1 MEWYTFLRNIWN
13 ALTLSC
19 LEKVSRWA
27 VLAAEVG
34 GRWSDETAQFM
45 HLLAKSRSECSCID
59 EKPLESGMAPTMG
72 IDLGV
77 YRCACVYSVSA
88 STVEALQVQEGT
100 SFQAGGSE
108 GQSFILSRTIRT
120 LVTWAECSFSG
131 KEKEGELCS
140 ARRRT

>member
-88 STVEALQVQEGT
+88 STVKR
-100 SFQAGGSE
+100 
-108 GQSFILSRTIRT
+108 SRHRKGPP
-120 LVTWAECSFSG
+120 S
-131 KEKEGELCS
+131 K
-140 ARRRT
+140 

>member
-1 MEWYTFLRNIWN
+1 MGRFHGMVRNIWN

-19 LEKVSRWA
+19 LEKVARWA

-45 HLLAKSRSECSCID
+45 HLLAKSRSECSCTD
-59 EKPLESGMAPTMG
+59 EKPLESGMAPTMV

-77 YRCACVYSVSA
+77 CRCACVYSVLCFNS
-88 STVEALQVQEGT
+88 EALQAQEGT
-100 SFQAGGSE
+100 SFQAGRSE

-120 LVTWAECSFSG
+120 RVTWGRIFFFW
-131 KEKEGELCS
+131 KKKGELCS